1 MSLKID
7 LKEKGRAL
15 AYHLREY
22 HDLLVAY
29 YGLDEKEISKTAD
42 KILDKKDDNPY
53 FVVTLCKVLY
63 VMLEGGEKN

>member
-1 MSLKID
+1 MNLKID

-29 YGLDEKEISKTAD
+29 YGLDEKEIKKAVNR
-42 KILDKKDDNPY
+42 ILNKKNDNPY
-53 FVVTLCKVLY
+53 FVVTLCKVLCLI
-63 VMLEGGEKN
+63 LEESEK